1 MREIK
6 NKSQRHQAHSVLT
19 LPSIYKSSS
28 KLKKL
33 RSEFMSVANL
43 ITMLENI
50 SKFMWVL
57 FLYSLSPLLWPPVM
71 FFCPGPVL
79 FHNEERWLSGKILD
93 NNLTACKS
101 IIAHCIHS
109 RQTDPENID
118 PRRPIE
124 FKSHRQASLVKTWR
138 SVSIVEKRKASVA
151 TAGFVVIGREI
162 AWNSAGIVGT
172 KSRKLSVFWFWHYYI
187 SRQQD
192 ISHHAWLL

>member
-1 MREIK
+1 M
-6 NKSQRHQAHSVLT
+6 
-19 LPSIYKSSS
+19 SSS

-33 RSEFMSVANL
+33 RSEFTSVANL

-57 FLYSLSPLLWPPVM
+57 FLYSLSLLLWPPVM

-79 FHNEERWLSGKILD
+79 FHEERWPSGKILD
-93 NNLTACKS
+93 NNHMACKS
-101 IIAHCIHS
+101 IIALLRIYSKQLGLLFQRNCIHFS
-109 RQTDPENID
+109 QTDPENID

-124 FKSHRQASLVKTWR
+124 FKSHGQASLVKTWR

-162 AWNSAGIVGT
+162 AWNSAEIVGT
-172 KSRKLSVFWFWHYYI
+172 KSRKLYVLWFWHYYI

-192 ISHHAWLL
+192 ISHRVWLL

>member
-1 MREIK
+1 M
-6 NKSQRHQAHSVLT
+6 
-19 LPSIYKSSS
+19 SSS

-33 RSEFMSVANL
+33 RSEFTSVANL

-57 FLYSLSPLLWPPVM
+57 FLYSLSLLLWPPVM

-79 FHNEERWLSGKILD
+79 FHEERWLSGKILD
-93 NNLTACKS
+93 NNHMACKS
-101 IIAHCIHS
+101 IIALLRIYSKQLGLLFQRNCIHFS
-109 RQTDPENID
+109 QTDPENID

-124 FKSHRQASLVKTWR
+124 FKSHGQASLVKTWR

-162 AWNSAGIVGT
+162 AWNSAEIVGT
-172 KSRKLSVFWFWHYYI
+172 TSRKLYVLWFWHYYI

-192 ISHHAWLL
+192 ISHRVWLL